1 MTNMAATSDAAE
13 KALQLPKLGV
23 GLHFN
28 ITLGRPLSDPA
39 AVRTL
44 IDGEGFFYSR
54 RVLARKLTFR
64 QVCKAELS
72 LELEA
77 QFEGM
82 LALGL
87 SPTHIDSHQH
97 VHSFPQCFD
106 TVATLCEALRIP
118 IRMPWIL
125 TPAGVK
131 QSLAKQLKQRVLRL
145 MLQRNEKAWQGRVQW
160 NSGLGSIFDLG
171 LAEQTLCLSHYK
183 EILEAA
189 TGNAFELMVHPARD
203 ASELVGLTRI
213 GVVSEQESRLLND
226 ADLQIVY
233 EQMGFTKGNYSDL

>member
-1 MTNMAATSDAAE
+1 MTNMAAASDAAE
-13 KALQLPKLGV
+13 KALQLPELGV

-44 IDGEGFFYSR
+44 VDGEGFFYCR
-54 RVLARKLTFR
+54 RALARKLTFR
-64 QVCKAELS
+64 QISKAELS

-77 QFEGM
+77 QIERM

-106 TVATLCEALRIP
+106 AVAALCETRRIP

-125 TPAGVK
+125 TPTDVR

-145 MLQRNEKAWQGRVQW
+145 MLQRNEKVWRGRVKW
-160 NSGLGSIFDLG
+160 NSGLGSIFDLA
-171 LAEQTLCLSHYK
+171 LAEQILFPSHYK

-213 GVVSEQESRLLND
+213 GAVSEQESRLMNE
-226 ADLQIVY
+226 ADFQTIY